1 MIETPETCEAYI
13 RRCQSWSNR
22 IHSGDFPD
30 DIRAVAINDVCSKF
44 DSFTGEEF
52 KNNFPKP
59 FARLFIMHLA
69 DFDHNNQHFETNI
82 PATEL
87 KNIYL
92 EWHSRHLEAE
102 PAN

>member
-30 DIRAVAINDVCSKF
+30 DIRAEAINDVCSKF
-44 DSFTGEEF
+44 DSFIGEEF

-59 FARLFIMHLA
+59 TEVIYSALLKGINYTVSYPALRVYAKAKVIGCSQNKCEC
-69 DFDHNNQHFETNI
+69 NN
-82 PATEL
+82 
-87 KNIYL
+87 
-92 EWHSRHLEAE
+92 
-102 PAN
+102 